1 MPMKINMEKDLHE
14 LERILIEEQ
23 NLFSVYLRELA
34 EQQKHLI
41 ENDLDGLK
49 DSIREINQLAQKF
62 MTLEKAR
69 KEIVKRIL
77 EESRIGK
84 NDINLSGLMA
94 RFKGRNLEELERLR
108 NTILDTHVKATVQK
122 ERNKRMIKQ
131 SMNIIRQSVN
141 HPDEK
146 DNPCGGHN
154 NALPLEECK
163 DDKMGLLTGSA

>member
-1 MPMKINMEKDLHE
+1 MKINMEKDLHE
-14 LERILIEEQ
+14 LLIEEQ

-62 MTLEKAR
+62 MSLEKIR
-69 KEIVKRIL
+69 KETVKRIL
-77 EESRIGK
+77 EESQIGK
-84 NDINLSGLMA
+84 NDINLNNLMA

-122 ERNKRMIKQ
+122 ERNKRLIKQ

-141 HPDEK
+141 HPDEN
-146 DNPCGGHN
+146 DNPRGGRGVPVPQ
-154 NALPLEECK
+154 AECL
-163 DDKMGLLTGSA
+163 DEKMGC